1 MTPIIHTTTNYD
13 LFRFHE
19 QNRKAGSNRQLPKL
33 IEELDLTPYVP
44 IVVDEDFYIV
54 DGQNRFLACK
64 ALGKPVYYV
73 ILPRE
78 YDTNSSIITLNKAQ
92 QAWRQEEFLHFWSST
107 KGGCWKDLESFV
119 NETKLGIS
127 NAVLIYANG
136 KLNASMIR
144 KGASEFKKSPL
155 ADEIVA
161 FLKSDEVKQLRYHK
175 TRAFTLAICRCFEKY
190 TPKQIAK
197 LKRKL
202 IIVPMCANYEQY
214 LIAFDNILRK

>member
-1 MTPIIHTTTNYD
+1 MTPIIYTTTNYD
-13 LFRFHE
+13 LFRFHK

-92 QAWRQEEFLHFWSST
+92 QAWRQDEFLHFWSST
-107 KGGCWKDLESFV
+107 KGGCWRDLEDFV
-119 NETKLGIS
+119 NETKLNIG
-127 NAVLIYANG
+127 NALLVYNR
-136 KLNASMIR
+136 KLNSTAVR
-144 KGASEFKKSPL
+144 KGAIEFDKCPL
-155 ADEIVA
+155 ADDIVT
-161 FLKSDEVKQLRYHK
+161 FLKSEEVKQLRYNK
-175 TRAFTLAICRCFEKY
+175 TRAFVLSVCIAFEKY

>member
-33 IEELDLTPYVP
+33 IDELDLTPYVP

-92 QAWRQEEFLHFWSST
+92 QAWRQDEFLHFWAST

-127 NAVLIYANG
+127 NAILVYSNS
-136 KLNASMIR
+136 KLNATMIR
-144 KGASEFKKSPL
+144 IGKVEFTKSPL
-155 ADEIVA
+155 ADDIVA
-161 FLKSDEVKQLRYHK
+161 FLQSDEVKHLRFHK
-175 TRAFTLAICRCFEKY
+175 TRPFTLAICKCFERY

>member
-1 MTPIIHTTTNYD
+1 MTPIIYTTTNYD

-33 IEELDLTPYVP
+33 IDELDLTPYVP

-92 QAWRQEEFLHFWSST
+92 QAWRQEEFLHFWAST
-107 KGGCWKDLESFV
+107 KGGCWKDLENFV

-144 KGASEFKKSPL
+144 KGKAEFKKSPM
-155 ADEIVA
+155 ADEIVV
-161 FLKSDEVKQLRYHK
+161 FLKSDEVKQLRFHK
-175 TRAFTLAICRCFEKY
+175 TRAFVLAICRCFEKY